1 VNWIQSNQ
9 LIANRAGN
17 RVRQAENAASGRNG
31 PWAWAQARQERLGGC
46 PGFSPGSMEIQGEPA
61 DLIFAHEVGGVWQDI
76 TSSNDLQNQIICGV
90 TDSFSYFAL
99 MEVSDP
105 VQLLNELIADVAT
118 LNAKNGIINA
128 LDKKLETAQDALQ
141 QARANNDLSAINTL
155 MNAFINHVEAQR
167 GKEITIAEGDYLIE
181 HATEIVLVIAGA
193 VSI

>member
-1 VNWIQSNQ
+1 
-9 LIANRAGN
+9 
-17 RVRQAENAASGRNG
+17 
-31 PWAWAQARQERLGGC
+31 
-46 PGFSPGSMEIQGEPA
+46 MEIQGEPA